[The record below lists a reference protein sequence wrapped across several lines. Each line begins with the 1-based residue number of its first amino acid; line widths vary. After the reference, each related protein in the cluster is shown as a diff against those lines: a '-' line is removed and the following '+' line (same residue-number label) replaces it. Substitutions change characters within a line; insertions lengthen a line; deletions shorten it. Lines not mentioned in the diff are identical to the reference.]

1 MKKIILAV
9 ALFAVTIAPS
19 YACDICGC
27 SGSGSQYFGILPW
40 YQNHFVGIRYQ
51 YKTFTSHHLPLFDGD
66 NAPITHETFTTTELW
81 GRFNLNKK
89 FQLFAFIP
97 FNNYKQTGE
106 GADKHVSGLGDVN
119 LMLAY
124 QLVNT
129 GEERRNWKQ
138 LLQVAGGVKLP
149 TGSFTKAEETD
160 PLNINLQP
168 GTGSID
174 VPVSILYTL
183 RYKKTGISAEGNYR
197 YNNANKDGYIFGDR
211 LGSSVKLF
219 QWANLGKQN
228 SLLPNAGITY
238 EKSFEDFDGVEKN
251 EYSGGH
257 MLSAS
262 AGVDAYI
269 KKIVVGVQF
278 QQPLTQHL
286 GSGRIDAHS
295 RISATLSYKL

>member
-9 ALFAVTIAPS
+9 ALLAATAAS

-40 YQNHFVGIRYQ
+40 YHNNFVGVRYQ

-66 NAPITHETFTTTELW
+66 VAPTTHETFTTTEVW

-89 FQLFAFIP
+89 LQLFTFIP

-119 LMLAY
+119 VMLAY
-124 QLVNT
+124 QVVNT
-129 GEERRNWKQ
+129 GEEKRNLKQ

-149 TGSFTKAEETD
+149 TGTFKKSEDTD

-174 VPVSILYTL
+174 VPVSVLYTV
-183 RYKKTGISAEGNYR
+183 RYKKTGVSAEANYR
-197 YNNANKDGYIFGDR
+197 YNNANKDNYIFGDR
-211 LGSSVKLF
+211 FSSSVKLF
-219 QWANLGKQN
+219 QWANLGNEN
-228 SLLPNAGITY
+228 SLLPNAGVTY
-238 EKSFEDFDGVEKN
+238 EKSFEDFDGTEKN
-251 EYSGGH
+251 DYSGGH

-269 KKIVVGVQF
+269 KKFVVGVQF
-278 QQPLTQHL
+278 QQPLSQRL
-286 GSGRIDAHS
+286 GSGQIDAHS
-295 RISATLSYKL
+295 RINAQLSYRF